1 MTINTHILE
10 AEFAYDETQTNDAI
24 ESGDILVAGNVVGF
38 LCDAWPIAV
47 TVEAG
52 QFHQVTKGSDPEDMY
67 AGSQMKPCAI
77 AYAVEHAVTLGL
89 PVHPDYAHLIDC

>member
-1 MTINTHILE
+1 MTMTNTIHTLE
-10 AEFAYDETQTNDAI
+10 AAYAYDETQTNDAI

-52 QFHQVTKGSDPEDMY
+52 QFHQTVAGSDPEDMY
-67 AGSQMKPCAI
+67 TGSKMKPCAI
-77 AYAVEHAVTLGL
+77 ACAVEHAVTLGL
-89 PVHPDYAHLIDC
+89 SVR